1 MAERLKPGGIFLL
14 NTPYGAEEAWSR
26 LPQEVQAVLQQ
37 RQARF
42 YIINAAKLARECRL
56 GARINTVM
64 QMAFFH
70 LTQILP
76 GDVAL
81 QQLRDAI
88 ERSYSNKGQD
98 IVERNW
104 QALAATLDALIEIPC
119 SRLTKAAQCDRR
131 LSRMRRLTLSKP

>member
-1 MAERLKPGGIFLL
+1 MAPSCSIPLRRRRGLVAPAAGGPGAVAP
-14 NTPYGAEEAWSR
+14 TP
-26 LPQEVQAVLQQ
+26 
-37 RQARF
+37 ARF

-76 GDVAL
+76 SDVAL
-81 QQLRDAI
+81 QQLQDAI
-88 ERSYSNKGQD
+88 ARSYSSKGRE

-104 QALAATLDALIEIPC
+104 QALVPPAP
-119 SRLTKAAQCDRR
+119 R
-131 LSRMRRLTLSKP
+131 